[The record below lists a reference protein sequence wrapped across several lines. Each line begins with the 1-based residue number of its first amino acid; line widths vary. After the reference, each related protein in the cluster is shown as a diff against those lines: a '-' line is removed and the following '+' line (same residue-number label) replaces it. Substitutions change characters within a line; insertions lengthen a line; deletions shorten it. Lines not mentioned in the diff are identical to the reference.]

1 MPLRINLLAE
11 AQHLEDLRRR
21 DPVKRAIWLGGFL
34 ICLVFVWSL
43 FVQIRVMN
51 ATSEMENQKSLWN
64 SLEPR
69 YLAVS
74 EELKQI
80 GEIDAKLGALN
91 RLSTNRFLW
100 ASVLN
105 ALQETTMESIRL
117 SRIKAE
123 QSYLITAPV
132 PPQKTEGGRTTPG
145 QPGHNTERIILTLE
159 ARDYGNP
166 SQQNYDKFRQLLSK
180 YPFFQERLQRQD
192 GFVFAGT
199 VGILTP
205 DAQAPGESFVPFAL
219 EGRFPEVRRSE

>member
-21 DPVKRAIWLGGFL
+21 DPVKRAIWLGGFI

-43 FVQIRVMN
+43 FLQIRVMN
-51 ATSEMENQKSLWN
+51 ATSEMQNQQGLWN
-64 SLEPR
+64 SIESR
-69 YLAVS
+69 YAVVS
-74 EELKQI
+74 EDLKQI

-105 ALQETTMESIRL
+105 ALQDTTMQSIRL

-123 QSYLITAPV
+123 QTYLITPAV
-132 PPQKTEGGRTTPG
+132 PPQKTEARTIPG
-145 QPGHNTERIILTLE
+145 QPGHNTERIVLTLE
-159 ARDYGNP
+159 ARDYGDP

-199 VGILTP
+199 VGILTADP
-205 DAQAPGESFVPFAL
+205 QAAGEFFVPFAL
-219 EGRFPEVRRSE
+219 ECRFPEVRRSE